1 MNKKLLS
8 VVIGAAL
15 AGSMSLAQ
23 ADVTLYGQID
33 ASIDSVDADA
43 GGDDINMNSNYSA
56 FGIRGFEDLGNGLK
70 AIFQAEFQ
78 YDTTGGGD
86 GPLGYGGYGG
96 YGGFGGSS
104 SLTDRDQWLGLAGSF
119 GTVRL
124 GKVFTSYRDHGAMID
139 PMFRTSFE
147 GRSAL
152 LQDPILNGDIAG
164 ENGEGLATDTIRFDS
179 ADYNGLGFSAH
190 YTFDSTEDDTGNGV
204 TGDPGDEDN
213 DSYGLGGQYKNG
225 NILAYADYITND
237 NGDNDDA
244 WKVGG
249 SYTMGNFGVYGQ
261 YEQGGLL
268 FAGLSDDGANIWHL
282 GGSFTMGNTMLY
294 GAYGQGDNDVSG
306 IGEIS
311 STSWTLA
318 AMHSLS
324 QRTKLYAGFTQVD
337 EDAAGEFDH
346 FGLGVRHS
354 F

>member
-33 ASIDSVDADA
+33 ASIDSIDEDS
-43 GGDDINMNSNYSA
+43 GGDDINMHSNYSA
-56 FGIRGFEDLGNGLK
+56 IGVRGFEDLGNGLK

-78 YDTTGGGD
+78 YNTTD
-86 GPLGYGGYGG
+86 DNSSGYGGYGG
-96 YGGFGGSS
+96 YGGSS
-104 SLTDRDQWLGLAGSF
+104 SLTDRDQWLGLSGAF

-152 LQDPILNGDIAG
+152 LQDPFLNGDFAG
-164 ENGEGLATDTIRFDS
+164 ESGEGLAEDTVRFDS

-190 YTFDSTEDDTGNGV
+190 YTFDSGDNGLDDGGI
-204 TGDPGDEDN
+204 GDEN
-213 DSYGLGGQYKNG
+213 DGYGLGGHYKNG

-237 NGDNDDA
+237 AGGDDDA

-249 SYTMGNFGVYGQ
+249 SYTMGNIGFYGQ
-261 YEQGGLL
+261 YETGGML
-268 FAGLSDDGANIWHL
+268 FGGLSDDGANIWHL

-294 GAYGQGDNDVSG
+294 AAYGQGDNDVAG
-306 IGEIS
+306 IGEINT
-311 STSWTLA
+311 TSWTLA